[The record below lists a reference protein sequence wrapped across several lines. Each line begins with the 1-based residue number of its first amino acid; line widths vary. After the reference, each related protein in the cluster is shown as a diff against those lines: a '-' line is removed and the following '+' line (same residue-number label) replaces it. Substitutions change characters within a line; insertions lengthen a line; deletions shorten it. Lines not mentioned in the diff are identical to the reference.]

1 MLELL
6 VVDIELSDGEDG
18 TAAEVVLVIVLASL
32 EEVEVLVM
40 RPEKDRLVVVAN
52 VVLLGVEVG
61 ALIDAEADA
70 TSEVVSS
77 KDEDAELIAAL
88 VTAVET
94 PGSSESSWKPVSTGG
109 FETAA
114 LKRKAKIKQQ
124 VGRCIVRSTEY
135 LVLSFLAGGNP

>member
-52 VVLLGVEVG
+52 VLLLGAEVG
-61 ALIDAEADA
+61 ALIDAEVDA
-70 TSEVVSS
+70 TSEVVAS
-77 KDEDAELIAAL
+77 KGEYEGLIAAL
-88 VTAVET
+88 VTALET
-94 PGSSESSWKPVSTGG
+94 PGSSESIWKLVGTGG
-109 FETAA
+109 CETAA
-114 LKRKAKIKQQ
+114 LKKIAKIKQQ
-124 VGRCIVRSTEY
+124 VERCIVRRIDH
-135 LVLSFLAGGNP
+135 LVLSFLPG